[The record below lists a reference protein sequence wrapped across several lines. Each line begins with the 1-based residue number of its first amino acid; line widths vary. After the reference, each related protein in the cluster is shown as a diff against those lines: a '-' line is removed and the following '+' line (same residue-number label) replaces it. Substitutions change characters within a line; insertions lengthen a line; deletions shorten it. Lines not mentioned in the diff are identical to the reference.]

1 MALNLSCELN
11 HLHYWTR
18 TGCKMVWTWR

>member
-18 TGCKMVWTWR
+18 TGCKMVWTCR